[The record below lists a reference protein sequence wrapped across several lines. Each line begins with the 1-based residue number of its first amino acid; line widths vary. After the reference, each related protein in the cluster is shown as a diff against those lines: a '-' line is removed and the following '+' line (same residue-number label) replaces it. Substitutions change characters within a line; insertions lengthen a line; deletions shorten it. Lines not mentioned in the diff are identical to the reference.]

1 VGRGASDEED
11 HVTNDVEGDAGRGG
25 TADGGVPG
33 AAPDRGA
40 ANDALYPDSDLYRYA
55 DLLTEAER
63 AEILRLRSAL
73 ETHLPPELLAE
84 GWVRGEC
91 PVDALEPLAQGD
103 FMEPAALRESG
114 ASWLFQGFRSFEL
127 TRHDASVATWFNGQA
142 SLFRSNVEVGGSP
155 EQVAEWGPRVVDF
168 SLRGVFALTE
178 PDHGSDIAGGLA
190 TVARR
195 EGETWVID
203 GAKRWIGSAAYAD
216 RICVIAR
223 DVTGIDRVT
232 GSDDGDASA
241 GETAAGGRVA
251 GRDGAG
257 VRSAGRPAGRPVVRA
272 FLVPRTAEGVT
283 VEKIPHKAAL
293 RMVDNGH
300 ITLESVV
307 VSEADRL
314 HGVDT
319 FADVAAMLRQMRAT
333 VAWQAAGLQAGAF
346 EAARRYVLSRQQ
358 FGRPLGGFQLVQ
370 EKLSRMLGNVAS
382 TLGLCVRLAQRQDAG
397 VFEEAESALAKREAC
412 RHMRETVALAR
423 EVCGG
428 NGITL
433 ETDVARF
440 HADAEALYTYEG
452 TDDINALVVGRA
464 ITGLSAFAR

>member
-1 VGRGASDEED
+1 
-11 HVTNDVEGDAGRGG
+11 
-25 TADGGVPG
+25 
-33 AAPDRGA
+33 
-40 ANDALYPDSDLYRYA
+40 
-55 DLLTEAER
+55 
-63 AEILRLRSAL
+63 
-73 ETHLPPELLAE
+73 
-84 GWVRGEC
+84 
-91 PVDALEPLAQGD
+91 
-103 FMEPAALRESG
+103 
-114 ASWLFQGFRSFEL
+114 
-127 TRHDASVATWFNGQA
+127 
-142 SLFRSNVEVGGSP
+142 
-155 EQVAEWGPRVVDF
+155 
-168 SLRGVFALTE
+168 
-178 PDHGSDIAGGLA
+178 
-190 TVARR
+190 
-195 EGETWVID
+195 
-203 GAKRWIGSAAYAD
+203 
-216 RICVIAR
+216 
-223 DVTGIDRVT
+223 
-232 GSDDGDASA
+232 
-241 GETAAGGRVA
+241 
-251 GRDGAG
+251 
-257 VRSAGRPAGRPVVRA
+257 VVRA